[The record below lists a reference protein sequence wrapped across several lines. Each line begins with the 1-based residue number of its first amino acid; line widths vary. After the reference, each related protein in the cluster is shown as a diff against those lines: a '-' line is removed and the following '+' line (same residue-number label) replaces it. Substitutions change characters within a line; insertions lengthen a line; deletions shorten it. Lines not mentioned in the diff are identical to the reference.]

1 MFLLLGRRM
10 DKLNSKAKT
19 IVNETYLVYNTDF
32 HNLQDGIY
40 SFNINASISAP
51 EEYKQPPR
59 NIGDGIIIIKTYA
72 VYQTI
77 CCIGINGIA
86 ISQKN
91 IKTNTLTAWKT
102 YL

>member
-1 MFLLLGRRM
+1 MEFFQKFL
-10 DKLNSKAKT
+10 KQNSKAKT
-19 IVNETYLVYNTDF
+19 IVNETCLVYNTDF

-40 SFNINASISAP
+40 SFNINSETSAP

-59 NIGDGIIIIKTYA
+59 SIGDGIIIIKTYA
-72 VYQTI
+72 IYQTI

-91 IKTNTLTAWKT
+91 IKTNTLAAWKT